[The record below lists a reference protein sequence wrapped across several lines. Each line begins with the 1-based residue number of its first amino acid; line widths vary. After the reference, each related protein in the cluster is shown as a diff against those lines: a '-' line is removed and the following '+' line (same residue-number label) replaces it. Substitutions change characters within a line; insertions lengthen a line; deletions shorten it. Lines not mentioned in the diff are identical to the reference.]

1 MHRGCLGIRRVSL
14 CVARRGRANSCES
27 SIHVYSLLQRS
38 STHSHIHAATAAAQC
53 FFEGLRAVVAR
64 KSKLGPRAALALFIS
79 VVLFL
84 RAIFPR
90 ALLPLPATSYGSLW
104 SLSIRASWPGGFKTN
119 VKPPRNLRM
128 EIPLA
133 RRRVPPS
140 YALLAT
146 PQDLPHGVCSSVCCR
161 SCISRR
167 CSASAGNSSARL
179 PQN

>member
-14 CVARRGRANSCES
+14 CVARRGRAKSCES

-38 STHSHIHAATAAAQC
+38 PTHSHIHAATAAAHC

-64 KSKLGPRAALALFIS
+64 KSKLGLRAALALFL
-79 VVLFL
+79 LFL

-119 VKPPRNLRM
+119 VKPPRNLQM

-140 YALLAT
+140 YALLT
-146 PQDLPHGVCSSVCCR
+146 IPQDL
-161 SCISRR
+161 
-167 CSASAGNSSARL
+167 
-179 PQN
+179 Q